1 MATYVTYPGGGEH
14 YMLVHWTHN
23 TQTHITLARSPNAIL
38 HTVSTRKFLHD
49 SPRIDQLVRINIV
62 QPPVTWQAAKA
73 ERDELAQQTRF
84 LTHACSQAK
93 SYASEFG
100 TYPAGFGPCVNY
112 ELKSSY
118 IDDLT
123 EDEQADDLVNDRH
136 TYCANCQSGVTSTD
150 ADMLRRL
157 YKKHAAK
164 SPGVEQW
171 WRCGGPEPKQ
181 TASRA
186 PFADESM
193 PIYAVSRGGFGLIG
207 IDSSHII
214 TAEDWSFNALFYYQ
228 NPSSQDDLLERV
240 RSIVSA
246 DEESRRREAELR
258 ANDRK
263 MRDDTAHCTRLTE
276 FFSV

>member
-23 TQTHITLARSPNAIL
+23 TQTRITLARSPNAIL
-38 HTVSTRKFLHD
+38 HTVSTSKFLRD
-49 SPRIDQLVRINIV
+49 RPRLDRLDKINIV
-62 QPPVTWQAAKA
+62 QPPASWQEAKA
-73 ERDELAQQTRF
+73 ERAMAEQRALFSTY
-84 LTHACSQAK
+84 ACNMAK
-93 SYASEFG
+93 SHANTLG
-100 TYPAGFGPCVNY
+100 AYPAGFGPCVNY
-112 ELKSSY
+112 ELKPAY
-118 IDDLT
+118 FDDVT
-123 EDEQADDLVNDRH
+123 EEEEENDLVGGYH
-136 TYCANCQSGVTSTD
+136 TYCANCQSGVVNTD
-150 ADMLRRL
+150 NDIMCRL

-171 WRCGGPEPKQ
+171 WRRGGPEPKQ